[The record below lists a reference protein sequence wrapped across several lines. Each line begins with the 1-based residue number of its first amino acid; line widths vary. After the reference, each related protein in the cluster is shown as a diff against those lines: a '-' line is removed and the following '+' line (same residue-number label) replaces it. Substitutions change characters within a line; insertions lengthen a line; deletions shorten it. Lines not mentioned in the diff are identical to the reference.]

1 MAKTTRGIFE
11 SQLAEAI
18 MKQKTYDEVEKAFVK
33 CNESLNKSVDALNAT
48 IDEYNRTTAES
59 VKAAKSRLQGNLDA
73 QAVHR
78 NSSET
83 ILNDRAEVNKLL
95 NDKEFM
101 NQVRREVEVASH
113 EKEMSKLLGEEVKTG
128 LTYGALNK
136 LYEVNQKTRTQGKPD
151 LNDLIAEAKRNIGP
165 IGKIRNIAKD
175 VQANVKSHIETLK
188 ADKTAL
194 KAMISDMQLSKEK
207 SEAEKKP
214 YESYRIKLD
223 GFQTKLETEQA
234 YVPYAKEM
242 AEDIAHAANLA
253 SKFRAGYEELDA
265 EATHLEVKNLC
276 RERTAALN
284 AQEAAMR
291 GINRQIENLN
301 TVYATKNEAIHIY
314 QDEINKAREE
324 ELGNVMKRLGLNKEA
339 ALQYAPNLAPMS
351 FSKAQAEYMKQYGEE
366 FYDDVSKCEEA
377 IQQNKQL
384 LIQYKTRDLEVRA
397 RISELVAVQCENISK
412 KDMERIENGSFAPI
426 QIFRQEALAEAGID
440 TNLLKG
446 MPNDMAKAVQLALE
460 LGVTPDFLNDNIEY
474 MTPEAMLSVAYT
486 SMEMQAGDNKSALA
500 RVAKALDEEE
510 KPFIKTAQK
519 YARTHE
525 NELKKIKS
533 ERADIDA
540 YAQIRRQTP
549 KAELASVQEKS
560 RKQGLFA
567 KMIDNIKDKT
577 QAIGRAAENIKE
589 NHVKNKRNKEEE
601 R

>member
-33 CNESLNKSVDALNAT
+33 CNESLNKSVDTLNAT

-59 VKAAKSRLQGNLDA
+59 VKAAESRLQGNLDA

-128 LTYGALNK
+128 LTYDALNK
-136 LYEVNQKTRTQGKPD
+136 LYEVNQKTRTQGNPD

-175 VQANVKSHIETLK
+175 VQANIKSHIETLK

-207 SEAEKKP
+207 AEAEKKP

-242 AEDIAHAANLA
+242 AEDIAHAADLA

-412 KDMERIENGSFAPI
+412 KDMKRIENGSFAPI

-486 SMEMQAGDNKSALA
+486 SMEMRAGDNRSTLA

-519 YARTHE
+519 YARAHE
-525 NELKKIKS
+525 NELKEIKS

-549 KAELASVQEKS
+549 KAELASAQEKS

>member
-11 SQLAEAI
+11 SQLAEAVA
-18 MKQKTYDEVEKAFVK
+18 KQRACDEVEKAFVK

-59 VKAAKSRLQGNLDA
+59 VKAAEGKLQGDLDA
-73 QAVHR
+73 QTAHR
-78 NSSET
+78 DNADAIMS
-83 ILNDRAEVNKLL
+83 DRAEVNKLL
-95 NDKEFM
+95 HDKEFM
-101 NQVRREVEVASH
+101 NQVRREIKVASH
-113 EKEMSKLLGEEVKTG
+113 EEEMTRLLGEKVKTG
-128 LTYGALNK
+128 LTYSALNE
-136 LYEVNQKTRTQGKPD
+136 LYKASQQTKVQEQSLD
-151 LNDLIAEAKRNIGP
+151 SLIAEAKRNIGP

-175 VQANVKSHIETLK
+175 VQANIKSHIETLK

-207 SEAEKKP
+207 AEAEKKP
-214 YESYRIKLD
+214 YESYRVKLD
-223 GFQTKLETEQA
+223 SFQTKLEIEQA

-242 AEDIAHAANLA
+242 TEDIAHAADLA

-276 RERTAALN
+276 KERTAALN

-301 TVYATKNEAIHIY
+301 TLYATKNEAIHIY

-324 ELGNVMKRLGLNKEA
+324 ELGNIMKKLGLNKEA
-339 ALQYAPNLAPMS
+339 ALRYAPDLAPMS
-351 FSKAQAEYMKQYGEE
+351 FPKAQAEYMKQYGED
-366 FYDDVSKCEEA
+366 FYNDVAKCEEA

-384 LIQYKTRDLEVRA
+384 LNQYKTRDLEVRA
-397 RISELVAVQCENISK
+397 RVSELVAVQCKNISK

-426 QIFRQEALAEAGID
+426 QIFRQEALVEAGID

-474 MTPEAMLSVAYT
+474 MTPEAILSVAYT

-500 RVAKALDEEE
+500 RVAKALEEDE
-510 KPFIKTAQK
+510 KPFMKTAQK
-519 YARTHE
+519 YARAHE
-525 NELKKIKS
+525 NELKEIKS
-533 ERADIDA
+533 EKADIDA

-549 KAELASVQEKS
+549 KEELASTQEKS

-567 KMIDNIKDKT
+567 RMINSIKDKT

-589 NHVKNKRNKEEE
+589 NHVKNSRNKEEE